1 MLIRKEK
8 ITLKFKTSARFFQTF
23 SRFIMTDN
31 NEISIKYNI
40 SICAHTYK
48 MLWWSNFKVTL
59 LKYNFEKLLSIYSNN
74 KILAI
79 FPKWSCWSCGS
90 PIFSFLRNLHT
101 VFHSGCNNLHFPQQ
115 CTGVPFSPHPHQ
127 HLSFVFILM
136 MAILTGV
143 SDISLWFW
151 FVFSWW
157 WVSFHALT
165 DHLWPLAFIIYMK
178 YLISIGP
185 LNLGPILLG
194 QRVFF
199 TSFYKFKASC
209 LDLLTQQIKL
219 NELYNSTYKMLE
231 KGLTNQ

>member
-1 MLIRKEK
+1 
-8 ITLKFKTSARFFQTF
+8 
-23 SRFIMTDN
+23 MTDN

-59 LKYNFEKLLSIYSNN
+59 LKYNFAKLLSIYSNN

-127 HLSFVFILM
+127 HLLFVFILM

-157 WVSFHALT
+157 LVMMSIFSCT
-165 DHLWPLAFIIYMK
+165 YWP
-178 YLISIGP
+178 S
-185 LNLGPILLG
+185 
-194 QRVFF
+194 V
-199 TSFYKFKASC
+199 ASC
-209 LDLLTQQIKL
+209 FHHLYEVSDLYRPSQPGPHSAWPKSLFYFIL
-219 NELYNSTYKMLE
+219 
-231 KGLTNQ
+231 